1 MSATNPTYSP
11 VSRLAIE
18 ATEDIPAFRFVSHL
32 GSVCGD
38 GLLAAGISEEAFA
51 DGEKITVIDLGTAL
65 LELKAQIA
73 KGDQLASDADGFG
86 VKATTNDFVN
96 AISMSAGVTGTN
108 IEVHLLN
115 FKI

>member
-18 ATEDIPAFRFVSHL
+18 AAEDIPGFRFVSHI
-32 GSVCGD
+32 GSICGD
-38 GLLAAGISEEAFA
+38 GLLAAGISEEAFK
-51 DGEKITVIDLGTAL
+51 DGEKITVVDVGTAL
-65 LELKAQIA
+65 LELKAQLA
-73 KGDQLASDADGFG
+73 KGDQIASDGDGFG
-86 VKATTNDFVN
+86 VKATTGDFVN
-96 AISMSAGVTGTN
+96 AIALSAGVTGTN